1 MRSDLAGTFDGGGAG
16 LVLCYD
22 TVPANYL
29 HLIDPAALATRFHM
43 SIAYQALGAAGQA
56 YSAFGFSSLSAC
68 DALQQTLL
76 SSGGAEVNASLS
88 SPSLLVTASYP
99 TACHP
104 HGEWAGFQTHVG
116 LPTPPRAARALSRAA
131 PAPAPPACGGASAC
145 RRGGAACAL
154 VAGRQVWSQRRAGRV
169 RLVDDPAASAATSV
183 GSV

>member
-116 LPTPPRAARALSRAA
+116 LPTPPRAARALSRRAA
-131 PAPAPPACGGASAC
+131 GRAHRELLRPLAP
-145 RRGGAACAL
+145 RRGANPNARVAPGVVVVAAEE
-154 VAGRQVWSQRRAGRV
+154 
-169 RLVDDPAASAATSV
+169 
-183 GSV
+183 